1 MDAPLSLSWAME
13 MIMAR
18 IVPTLLAG
26 LIAVAGLGVVA
37 APFAPAAAQE
47 AVVKKSNKPLKG
59 VVRYKRA
66 GGYSYKYQD
75 SKMTVKES
83 QRFWDP
89 TSARQDI
96 SGPFDSGFFF
106 DSAITKNGGDAPYM
120 Q

>member
-1 MDAPLSLSWAME
+1 ME

-18 IVPTLLAG
+18 VLPTLLAG
-26 LIAVAGLGVVA
+26 LIAVAGLGLTV
-37 APFAPAAAQE
+37 APFEPAAAQE
-47 AVVKKSNKPLKG
+47 TAKKSEKPLRG
-59 VVRYKRA
+59 VVRYKRI

-75 SKMTVKES
+75 TIMSPSES
-83 QRFWDP
+83 RRFTDP
-89 TSARQDI
+89 GSARQSV